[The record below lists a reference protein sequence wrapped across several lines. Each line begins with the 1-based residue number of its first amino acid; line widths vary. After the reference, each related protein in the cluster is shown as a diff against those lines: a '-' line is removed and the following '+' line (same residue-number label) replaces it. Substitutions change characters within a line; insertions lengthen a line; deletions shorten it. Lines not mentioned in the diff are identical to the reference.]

1 MARLRPRRHGYH
13 TDIQSSPGLF
23 VSAVLGKV
31 LVGLL
36 QAQGTTIGF
45 QGKNKK
51 LIRKDKEKKRSNKR
65 IKEREEEKK
74 QEKK

>member
-1 MARLRPRRHGYH
+1 MARLRPRPHGHH

-31 LVGLL
+31 LAGLL

-51 LIRKDKEKKRSNKR
+51 PIRKDKEKKRNKR
-65 IKEREEEKK
+65 IREREEGEKEEKK
-74 QEKK
+74 